1 MLCSQEVSV
10 RTTVTI
16 DDELLASAKRLAL
29 AGNRSLSSV
38 LEDALREMLARHARQ
53 EREPVTLDLPAY
65 GRPGRPPLVDIL
77 DKEAL
82 AEALG
87 DNGVVRGGHAS

>member
-1 MLCSQEVSV
+1 M

-29 AGNRSLSSV
+29 AGNRSLGSV

-53 EREPVTLDLPAY
+53 EREPVTLDLPVY
-65 GRPGRPPLVDIL
+65 GNPGDAPLVDIL
-77 DKEAL
+77 DKHAL

-87 DNGVVRGGHAS
+87 DDAVLNATDAS

>member
-1 MLCSQEVSV
+1 M

-16 DDELLASAKRLAL
+16 DDQLLASAKRLAL
-29 AGNRSLSSV
+29 AGNRSLGSV
-38 LEDALREMLARHARQ
+38 LEDALREMLARHERQ
-53 EREPVTLDLPAY
+53 RHAPTTLELPAY
-65 GRPGRPPLVDIL
+65 GRPGKPPLVDIL

-87 DNGVVRGGHAS
+87 DNGIARGGHAS

>member
-1 MLCSQEVSV
+1 M

-16 DDELLASAKRLAL
+16 DDDLLVQAKRLAL
-29 AGNRSLSSV
+29 AGNRSLGSV
-38 LEDALREMLARHARQ
+38 LEDALRELFARLARQ
-53 EREPVTLDLPAY
+53 EREPVTLELPAY
-65 GRPGRPPLVDIL
+65 GHPGKPPLVDIL

-87 DNGVVRGGHAS
+87 DNAVGQSGNAS